1 MGAPAQVSR
10 IGQDAADARANRKE
24 GLGEGI
30 ANRGGVVKLAVVPAE
45 QERAIALG
53 GSIKT
58 SGPNREAN
66 QQHKQQRQ
74 PPTGQPLNASTH
86 AGGHHSSSRHQA
98 EQLADQGGAAA
109 TEAGEKGFR
118 RGDIRRKSLGE
129 GLHQRRPCPPHQN
142 GIEGQDSTGR

>member
-1 MGAPAQVSR
+1 MHP
-10 IGQDAADARANRKE
+10 DARADREE

-30 ANRGGVVKLAVVPAE
+30 ANGGGVLQLAVVPAK
-45 QERAIALG
+45 QKSAIALRG
-53 GSIKT
+53 PIKT
-58 SGPNREAN
+58 SGPYRKAN

-86 AGGHHSSSRHQA
+86 AGGYHSSSRHQA

-118 RGDIRRKSLGE
+118 
-129 GLHQRRPCPPHQN
+129 
-142 GIEGQDSTGR
+142 